1 MLLTVTHEI
10 LYQYAGPVWL
20 EPHTLHLR
28 PVTTP
33 FQVIHDFR
41 LEIDPLPVLLS
52 EGLDAES
59 NPIHVAGFSGTTQS
73 LTIRSSFHAEC
84 RLDNPFGYIVYPFE
98 AVRVPFLY
106 PEPLKPVLQPCL
118 AAAPGQGPVREYARQ
133 LAAAVQY
140 DTLAFL
146 ETVTG
151 RIFSDFAY
159 EYREFGAPFSPA
171 ETLALKKGAC
181 RDFSLLMMEMCR
193 SLGLASRF
201 VSGYLLGNPHK
212 EQYLHAWVEVYV
224 PGGGWRGYDPTQGEL
239 VSNRHVALA
248 ASAVPALT
256 TPVLGVF
263 RGASTS
269 QLSATVTVS
278 QGSMLMQRQVMVN

>member
-1 MLLTVTHEI
+1 MLLSVTHEI
-10 LYQYAGPVWL
+10 RYQYAGPVWL

-52 EGLDAES
+52 EGLDAEG

-84 RLDNPFGYIVYPFE
+84 HLDNPFGYIVYPFD
-98 AVRVPFLY
+98 AVRLPFLY

-118 AAAPGQGPVREYARQ
+118 ATAPGQGPVREYARQ
-133 LAAAVQY
+133 LAASVQY
-140 DTLAFL
+140 DTSAFL
-146 ETVTG
+146 ETVTR
-151 RIFSDFAY
+151 RIFTDFAY
-159 EYREFGAPFSPA
+159 EYREQGPPLLPA

-239 VSNRHVALA
+239 VSNHHVTLA
-248 ASAVPALT
+248 ASAVPSLV
-256 TPVLGVF
+256 TPALGVY

-269 QLSATVTVS
+269 HLSASVTVS
-278 QGSMLMQRQVMVN
+278 QSKLLMQRQIMVN

>member
-1 MLLTVTHEI
+1 MVLTVTHETR
-10 LYQYAGPVWL
+10 YQYSGAVWL
-20 EPHTLHLR
+20 EPHTLYLR
-28 PVTTP
+28 PATTP
-33 FQVIHDFR
+33 FQVIHNFR
-41 LEIDPLPVLLS
+41 LEIDPVPILLS
-52 EGLDAES
+52 EGTDAEG
-59 NPIHVAGFSGTTQS
+59 NPMHLAGFSGTTQS
-73 LTIRSSFHAEC
+73 LTVRSSFHAEC
-84 RLDNPFGYIVYPFE
+84 LLDNPFGYILYPFE
-98 AVRVPFLY
+98 AVRIPFLY
-106 PEPLKPVLQPCL
+106 PEPQKPVLQPYL
-118 AAAPGQGPVREYARQ
+118 AGAPGQGPVREYARQ

-146 ETVTG
+146 ETVTR
-151 RIFSDFAY
+151 RIFADFAY

-171 ETLALKKGAC
+171 ETLAGKKGAC

-248 ASAVPALT
+248 ASAVPALV
-256 TPVLGVF
+256 TPVQGVF
-263 RGASTS
+263 RGAASSRLT
-269 QLSATVTVS
+269 AAVTVA
-278 QGSMLMQRQVMVN
+278 QGSMLSQRQVMVN

>member
-1 MLLTVTHEI
+1 MLLSVTHEVR
-10 LYQYAGPVWL
+10 YQYAGPVWL
-20 EPHTLHLR
+20 EPHVLHLR
-28 PVTTP
+28 PATTP
-33 FQVIHDFR
+33 FQTIHDFR

-52 EGLDAES
+52 EGLDAEG
-59 NPIHVAGFSGTTQS
+59 NPMHVAGFSGTTQS
-73 LTIRSSFHAEC
+73 LTLRSSFHAEC
-84 RLDNPFGYIVYPFE
+84 RLDNPFGYILYPFE

-106 PEPLKPVLQPCL
+106 PEPLKAVLQPYL
-118 AAAPGQGPVREYARQ
+118 WAASGQSPVRDYARQ
-133 LAAAVQY
+133 LAASVQY

-146 ETVTG
+146 ETVTR

-159 EYREFGAPFSPA
+159 EYRELGDPISPVQ
-171 ETLALKKGAC
+171 TLAQKKGAC

-212 EQYLHAWVEVYV
+212 EQFLHAWVEVYV

-248 ASAVPALT
+248 ASAVPALV
-256 TPVLGVF
+256 TPVMGVF

-269 QLSATVTVS
+269 RLSAAVTVS
-278 QGSMLMQRQVMVN
+278 QSSMLMQRQVMVN